1 MRQRSSFGLWVLA
14 GLAALAGFLLFRALE
29 PAPGWQNTVCPL
41 RRLTGLPCPGCGM
54 TRAFAHLAKGEW
66 AAAASDH
73 LVAFVLAAELGCAWL
88 AWGAALARGRQVRLP
103 VSFGSLMAAHLAVL
117 VAFWLGRLSTGS
129 LPW

>member
-1 MRQRSSFGLWVLA
+1 VRQRSSFGPWVLA
-14 GLAALAGFLLFRALE
+14 GLTALGGFLLFHVWV
-29 PAPGWQNTVCPL
+29 PAPGIQSTVCLL

-73 LVAFVLAAELGCAWL
+73 LLAYGVAAELGLAWL
-88 AWGAALARGRQVRLP
+88 AWGAALARRRPFHLPGGFERLA
-103 VSFGSLMAAHLAVL
+103 FAHLAVL
-117 VAFWLGRLSTGS
+117 VAFWLGRVATGT